1 MIFRL
6 TAPNW
11 ERPSPYY
18 GSHII
23 MSISGIYLPIS
34 IHTLYHS
41 LVLSLTQVHEI
52 TYFHHTL
59 CLLKYTSASF
69 SSLAPTDDSRWTLS
83 IYIIFFYLDHMP
95 VGIFSVTSLPA
106 DNCTQRLRTGTSPT
120 CPISSADYSRTTSSD
135 KKHNIHGQVQ
145 SRPGYTP
152 IHVNTSIATYVPNS
166 LFLNTR
172 NIERYVLY
180 VDPHIKTIL
189 HERCELNMLL
199 YNVRI
204 CKSGT

>member
-23 MSISGIYLPIS
+23 MSISGTYLLIS

-59 CLLKYTSASF
+59 RLLKYTSAAF
-69 SSLAPTDDSRWTLS
+69 SSLAPTPCSRRTLS
-83 IYIIFFYLDHMP
+83 IYTMFFYRRRYAGGQL
-95 VGIFSVTSLPA
+95 SVASLPTGICILIYHGYWSA
-106 DNCTQRLRTGTSPT
+106 GSCTQRLRTGTSPT
-120 CPISSADYSRTTSSD
+120 CPTSFAGGTVRTSMRRS
-135 KKHNIHGQVQ
+135 NNL
-145 SRPGYTP
+145 P
-152 IHVNTSIATYVPNS
+152 
-166 LFLNTR
+166 F
-172 NIERYVLY
+172 
-180 VDPHIKTIL
+180 
-189 HERCELNMLL
+189 
-199 YNVRI
+199 
-204 CKSGT
+204 